1 MSWKLRWKEGLG
13 AVSTSDGGWQD
24 VKFAHRIDNT
34 TIAGDFCLDG
44 EGTTAETPWV
54 VAHRRPG
61 HGPHG
66 GVGESCKEGGR
77 GEGGGAVGPQ
87 QGLFGVG

>member
-1 MSWKLRWKEGLG
+1 M
-13 AVSTSDGGWQD
+13 
-24 VKFAHRIDNT
+24 KFAHWIDNT
-34 TIAGDFCLDG
+34 TIAGDFCLVG

-61 HGPHG
+61 HGPHD

-77 GEGGGAVGPQ
+77 REGGGTGGATAGFIWG
-87 QGLFGVG
+87 GLSFSETASPFCRGL